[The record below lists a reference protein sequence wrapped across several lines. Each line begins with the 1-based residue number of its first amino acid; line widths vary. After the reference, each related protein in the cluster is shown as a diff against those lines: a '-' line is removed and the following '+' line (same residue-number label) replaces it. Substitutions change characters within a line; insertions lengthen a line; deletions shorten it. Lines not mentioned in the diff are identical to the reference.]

1 MFDSRSRTELSSA
14 LVYYKNDIS
23 CKSARATLTFYL
35 FFSDSSEDAFPVY
48 TCQISECESASG
60 GAKTF
65 FAHLISGPHCDNFFK
80 ELGFDGHPDQDTRS
94 QHSAKDPELML
105 KIEDKDQYWQQRSRT
120 DHPKL
125 KVGKSLFRSHAL
137 LTF

>member
-1 MFDSRSRTELSSA
+1 MQ
-14 LVYYKNDIS
+14 K
-23 CKSARATLTFYL
+23 CKSNTDFLS

-60 GAKTF
+60 GAKIF

-125 KVGKSLFRSHAL
+125 KVGKSLFLSSSHAL